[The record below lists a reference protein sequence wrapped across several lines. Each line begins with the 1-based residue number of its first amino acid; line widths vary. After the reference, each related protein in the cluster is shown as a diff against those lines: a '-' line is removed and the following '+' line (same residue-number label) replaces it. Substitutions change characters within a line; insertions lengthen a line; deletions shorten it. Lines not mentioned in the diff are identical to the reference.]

1 MKKIIRLKESDI
13 QRVQT
18 RYSSDEEE
26 TPVET
31 KLLDYNIK
39 VGNEISYNG
48 KTGIVKIIGKR
59 IIILEDGTR
68 IFMKNK

>member
-1 MKKIIRLKESDI
+1 METINLKEGDI
-13 QRVQT
+13 QRVQSSS
-18 RYSSDEEE
+18 SSDEEE
-26 TPVET
+26 TPAEN